1 MQLPRFARLTL
12 GALVAAPLLCGPLL
26 ALSPTAAQAAPPV
39 GTSGYDVSYP
49 QCNGPLPGGGAF
61 AIVGVNNGIVY
72 SPNPCLA
79 TELAA
84 YGAGP
89 TTGLYA
95 NTGNPGPALSSHWPI
110 GQTTPKACTGPNYD
124 TPECAY
130 DYGWNAAK
138 DSFADAATAFAAD
151 GFVNPA
157 GHDWWLDVE
166 IANSWR
172 DVATNVA
179 TLHGAADSLAASGV
193 TFVGFYSSTGDWQTI
208 TGSTLEFNG
217 FPSWIPGAADA
228 VSAQSLCAGPS
239 LTGSGTPTLT
249 QYVSGGYDVDVACGG
264 PAPAPAPSPGPPPAP
279 SPSGDDT

>member
-1 MQLPRFARLTL
+1 M
-12 GALVAAPLLCGPLL
+12 AAPLLAGPLV
-26 ALSPTAAQAAPPV
+26 AVSAQAAHAAPPV

-49 QCNGPLPGGGAF
+49 QCGGPLPGGGAF
-61 AIVGVNNGIVY
+61 NIVGVNNGIVF
-72 SPNPCLA
+72 SANPCLG

-95 NTGNPGPALSSHWPI
+95 NTGNPGPALSSHWPV
-110 GQTTPKACTGPNYD
+110 GQSTPKLCTGPNYD

-138 DSFADAATAFAAD
+138 DSFADAVSASAA
-151 GFVNPA
+151 GFNPA

-172 DVATNVA
+172 DVTTNIA
-179 TLHGAADSLAASGV
+179 TLHGAADSLKANGV
-193 TFVGFYSSTGDWQTI
+193 SYVGFYSSTGDWQTI
-208 TGSTLEFNG
+208 TGSTLDFSG

-228 VSAQSLCAGPS
+228 ASAQSMCTGPS
-239 LTGSGTPTLT
+239 LTGPGTPTLT

-264 PAPAPAPSPGPPPAP
+264 AAPAPAPAPQPAPAPGPAP
-279 SPSGDDT
+279 SNDDN